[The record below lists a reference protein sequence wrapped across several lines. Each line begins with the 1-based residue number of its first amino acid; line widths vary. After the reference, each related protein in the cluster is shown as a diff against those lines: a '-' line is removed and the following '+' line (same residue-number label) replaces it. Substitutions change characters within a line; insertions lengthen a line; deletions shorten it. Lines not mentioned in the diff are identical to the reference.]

1 MLDEVDEQEGED
13 PYPGFCKSGGIGGG
27 GQHRMDQLQEEQAGL
42 AHNGLV

>member
-1 MLDEVDEQEGED
+1 MLDEDDEQEGED
-13 PYPGFCKSGGIGGG
+13 PYPGFCKSRGIRG